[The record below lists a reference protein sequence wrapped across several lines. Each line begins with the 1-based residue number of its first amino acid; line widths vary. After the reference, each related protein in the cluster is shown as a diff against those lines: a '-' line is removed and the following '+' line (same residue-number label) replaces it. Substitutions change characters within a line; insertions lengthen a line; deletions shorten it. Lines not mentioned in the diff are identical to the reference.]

1 MKTLTLLRHAKSSW
15 DDPVARDFDRPLNG
29 RGQRAAVL
37 VGRYMRSQGMV
48 FDHVV
53 ASPAVRTVETLEQ
66 VEAGYGSELAPAW
79 DRRAYLA
86 SASSLLDIVHELPAA
101 ADSALLIGHNPG
113 LEELILMLIPDRAG
127 DVLRDLVEE
136 KFPTAAIAVMTF
148 DVEDWASIRADGGT
162 LVRFTRPRD
171 LDPALGPGSD

>member
-15 DDPVARDFDRPLNG
+15 DDPVARDFDRPLNAK
-29 RGQRAAVL
+29 GQRAAAAM
-37 VGRYMRSQGMV
+37 GRYIRSEAPA

-53 ASPAVRTVETLEQ
+53 ASPATRVVETIEQ

-79 DRRAYLA
+79 DRRIYLA
-86 SASSLLDIVHELPAA
+86 SASSLLDIVHTLPPG

-113 LEELILMLIPDRAG
+113 LEDLILMLIPDRAG
-127 DVLRDLVEE
+127 DALRDSVEE

-148 DVEDWASIRADGGT
+148 DVAGWAAIRAGSGT
-162 LVRFTRPRD
+162 LIRFIRPRD
-171 LDPALGPGSD
+171 LDPAFGPDRT